1 MNMTFRQLRLFLA
14 LADSGSV
21 SAAARATHVTQPTAS
36 MQLRE
41 ITESVGMPVYEVIG
55 RRVYLTEAGRELA
68 ETARAIANEWES
80 LQQKFDAMRGLTRGR
95 LRVSLVN
102 TAQYFMPR
110 LLGSFCASH
119 PEVDISLELFNRD
132 SVVARMRDNLDY
144 LYIMSMPPKDM
155 DLEDSVFMPNPL
167 VLVASPAHPLAR
179 KRKLSLERFADD
191 RFILREQGSGTRMAA
206 EQLFGK
212 LKFRPRLKM
221 ELGSNEAIRQAVAG
235 GLGVAVLSRHALRE
249 GKAETDVAVLDV
261 QGFPLNS
268 QWHVVHPRGKRLSP
282 IAVVFRAHLLKA
294 ASAWR

>member
-1 MNMTFRQLRLFLA
+1 
-14 LADSGSV
+14 
-21 SAAARATHVTQPTAS
+21 
-36 MQLRE
+36 
-41 ITESVGMPVYEVIG
+41 
-55 RRVYLTEAGRELA
+55 
-68 ETARAIANEWES
+68 
-80 LQQKFDAMRGLTRGR
+80 
-95 LRVSLVN
+95 
-102 TAQYFMPR
+102 
-110 LLGSFCASH
+110 
-119 PEVDISLELFNRD
+119 
-132 SVVARMRDNLDY
+132 
-144 LYIMSMPPKDM
+144 M

-206 EQLFGK
+206 EQLFVK